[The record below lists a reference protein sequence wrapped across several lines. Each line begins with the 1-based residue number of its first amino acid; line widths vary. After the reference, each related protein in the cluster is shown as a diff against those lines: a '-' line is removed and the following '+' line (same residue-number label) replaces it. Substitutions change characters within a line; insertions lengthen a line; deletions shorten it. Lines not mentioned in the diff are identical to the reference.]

1 MKTIIIA
8 CGSGIATSTMISM
21 RVEELLNSNNIPN
34 EIIQCSINEIDN
46 YEDRGDVIVSSTQLQ
61 NEYSIPTV
69 MGIGFISGIGA
80 DEAENQLLEILKN

>member
-1 MKTIIIA
+1 MKTVIIA

-21 RVEELLNSNNIPN
+21 KVDEILNDNNIPHD
-34 EIIQCSINEIDN
+34 IVQCSINEIES

-61 NEYSIPTV
+61 NEYSIPSV

-80 DEAENQLLEILKN
+80 DKAENELLEILKK

>member
-80 DEAENQLLEILKN
+80 NEAENQLLEILKN

>member
-21 RVEELLNSNNIPN
+21 RVEELLNNNNIPN
-34 EIIQCSINEIDN
+34 EIIQCSINEIDS

-80 DEAENQLLEILKN
+80 DEAENKLLEILKN

>member
-1 MKTIIIA
+1 MKTVIIA

-21 RVEELLNSNNIPN
+21 RVEDILNQHGIEH
-34 EIIQCSINEIDN
+34 EIIQCSINEIDS

-61 NEYSIPTV
+61 NEYSIPSV

-80 DEAENQLLEILKN
+80 DEAQAQLVEILSQ

>member
-1 MKTIIIA
+1 MKTVIIA

-21 RVEELLNSNNIPN
+21 RIDELLDDHNISH
-34 EIIQCSINEIDN
+34 EIIQCSINEIES

-61 NEYSIPTV
+61 NEYSIPSV

-80 DEAENQLLEILKN
+80 EEAASKLLEILDK

>member
-1 MKTIIIA
+1 MKTVIIA

-21 RVEELLNSNNIPN
+21 RVEDILNQNGIAH
-34 EIIQCSINEIDN
+34 EIIQCSINEIDS

-61 NEYSIPTV
+61 KTYSIPAV

-80 DEAENQLLEILKN
+80 EEAEQQLVEILSQ

>member
-1 MKTIIIA
+1 MKTVIIA

-21 RVEELLNSNNIPN
+21 RVEDILNQNGIAH
-34 EIIQCSINEIDN
+34 EIIQCSINEIDS

-61 NEYSIPTV
+61 KTYSVPTV

-80 DEAENQLLEILKN
+80 EEAEQQLVEILSQ

>member
-1 MKTIIIA
+1 MKTVIIA

-21 RVEELLNSNNIPN
+21 KVDEILNDNDIPHD
-34 EIIQCSINEIDN
+34 IIQCSINEIES

-61 NEYSIPTV
+61 NEYSIPSV

-80 DEAENQLLEILKN
+80 DEAENKLLEILNK